1 MKEYYFD
8 LHTHMLPGLDDGA
21 KDFAQAEKMLE
32 TAQSS
37 GDSRWVS
44 ILMNELGRHGRKQ
57 RKAFEL

>member
-1 MKEYYFD
+1 
-8 LHTHMLPGLDDGA
+8 
-21 KDFAQAEKMLE
+21 MLE

-44 ILMNELGRHGRKQ
+44 ILMNELGKHGRKQ

>member
-1 MKEYYFD
+1 MLYVMQKILKEIAPD
-8 LHTHMLPGLDDGA
+8 RETT
-21 KDFAQAEKMLE
+21 EKMLE

-44 ILMNELGRHGRKQ
+44 VLMNELGRHGRKQ